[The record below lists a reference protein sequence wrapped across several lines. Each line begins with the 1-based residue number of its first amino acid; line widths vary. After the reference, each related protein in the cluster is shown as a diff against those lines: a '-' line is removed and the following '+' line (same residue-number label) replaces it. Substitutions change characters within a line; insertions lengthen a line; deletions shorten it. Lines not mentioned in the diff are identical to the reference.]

1 MGSITNWK
9 MPTDLEVNETIPGSA
24 EIQWDLE
31 SQGPYY
37 FGKWTACF
45 QDIWAALKTS
55 SITSMESSVD
65 LM

>member
-9 MPTDLEVNETIPGSA
+9 MHTDLEVNETIPRSA

>member
-9 MPTDLEVNETIPGSA
+9 MHTDLEVNETIPRSA

-37 FGKWTACF
+37 FGKWTTCF

>member
-1 MGSITNWK
+1 MR
-9 MPTDLEVNETIPGSA
+9 TDLEANENIPRSA

-37 FGKWTACF
+37 FGKWAICF
-45 QDIWAALKTS
+45 KGVWAALKTS
-55 SITSMESSVD
+55 SIISMKSRVD